1 MKRKNRFVAL
11 LLVLSVALGMAGC
24 KKDKQKEKE
33 KEAAWYN
40 SKTVDIKLPYDES
53 EYNSLNSSFA
63 GIIRNLAIVHV
74 NYSKPYPNDFDYEL
88 DDPSPY
94 QGDTLEVYDLNGTH
108 LLTYDCKKYSPSF
121 KGQISMSSEPSVA
134 GDKVIIPWE
143 IYNEAGG
150 SKSIITFIDPT
161 TGEQT
166 GSFEKK
172 LTGMYLRPGF
182 VRSGGYS
189 AFSYARYDDNA
200 SIELV
205 IVGDDGSSRTVN
217 IKDTEILWNNAFPLV
232 EQGDGKVLLPFMS
245 TNVPVWSVTGYFVI
259 DLKSGKYE
267 KKEDIGAIFNT
278 TNIYS
283 TSYIDGL
290 GTMVADEDG
299 LSVADLENKTTER
312 LINYD
317 KCNANLYLISRL
329 KLYNSEEN
337 RFVFGGSVYMEQY
350 QEAVKESKIIV
361 LEKAEKNPNEGKKE
375 LKLASF
381 DQLDYTTAEA
391 VCKFNNENSDYYV
404 TFDSRYNLNNYKG
417 SNDLDWYTTSLMGQ
431 RSLFD
436 KLKVDIA
443 AGDGPDLIMNGSS
456 FTASFEPALFM
467 DISEDIDSEGVFE
480 NIFEINKINGK
491 LYTVPLTFRL
501 SGIVCDSA
509 FVRER
514 QIGFT
519 YKEYDNFVRTVCN
532 GSDPIKKNKVDYFIF
547 CYSLMSDAHFYAG
560 ETPDY
565 NDAKFKNLAKFV
577 YMSVDG
583 IPAGETNEVVDT
595 LDDDIHATSYTFSC
609 TNDYFGFGKSQISDA
624 VVLGYP
630 AEDSTGPYAATVN
643 SIAVSNTT
651 KNKAG
656 CVEFVKLLMS
666 PEMQTGYAETG
677 YSIPVNVESFN
688 ASSKTQLKHYNTYRK
703 HLINMGFNEADL
715 RQMGVATE
723 ARERDIA
730 AFEQIIR
737 SAETVYRSDPAISL
751 IIKEEMPAY
760 FSGQKDLG
768 AVIEI
773 INGRAKA
780 YLTE

>member
-11 LLVLSVALGMAGC
+11 LLVLSVALGVAGC
-24 KKDKQKEKE
+24 KKDKQKE

-40 SKTVDIKLPYDES
+40 SKTVDIKLPYNES

-94 QGDTLEVYDLNGTH
+94 QGDTLEIYDLNGTH
-108 LLTYDCKKYSPSF
+108 LLTYDCRKYSPSF

-143 IYNEAGG
+143 LYNEAGG

-161 TGEQT
+161 TGELT

-205 IVGDDGSSRTVN
+205 IVGDDGSSRTIN
-217 IKDTEILWNNAFPLV
+217 IKDPEILWNNAFPMV

-267 KKEDIGAIFNT
+267 KKEDIGPIFNT

-391 VCKFNNENSDYYV
+391 VCRFNNENSDYYV

-443 AGDGPDLIMNGSS
+443 AGDGPDLIMNGSA
-456 FTASFEPALFM
+456 FTSSFEPALFM
-467 DISEDIDSEGVFE
+467 DLSKDIESEGVFE
-480 NIFEINKINGK
+480 NIFEINKIGGK

-519 YKEYDNFVRTVCN
+519 YKEYDKFVRTVCN
-532 GSDPIKKNKVDYFIF
+532 GSDPIKKNKAEYFIF
-547 CYSLMSDAHFYAG
+547 CYNLMSDVHFYAG

-583 IPAGETNEVVDT
+583 IPMDETTEVVDT

-643 SIAVSNTT
+643 SIAVSNAT

-737 SAETVYRSDPAISL
+737 SAEATYRSDPAISL

>member
-189 AFSYARYDDNA
+189 AFSYARYDDSA

-205 IVGDDGSSRTVN
+205 IVGDDGSSRTIN
-217 IKDTEILWNNAFPLV
+217 IKDTEILWNNAFPMV

-299 LSVADLENKTTER
+299 LSVADLEKKTTER

-443 AGDGPDLIMNGSS
+443 AGDGPDLIMNGSN
-456 FTASFEPALFM
+456 FTSSFEPALFM
-467 DISEDIDSEGVFE
+467 DLSEDIESEGVFE

-519 YKEYDNFVRTVCN
+519 YKEYDKFVRTVCN
-532 GSDPIKKNKVDYFIF
+532 GSDPIKKNKADYFIF
-547 CYSLMSDAHFYAG
+547 CYSLMSDVHFYAG
-560 ETPDY
+560 ETPDF

-643 SIAVSNTT
+643 SIAVSNAT

-688 ASSKTQLKHYNTYRK
+688 ASSKAQLKHYNTYRK

>member
-1 MKRKNRFVAL
+1 
-11 LLVLSVALGMAGC
+11 
-24 KKDKQKEKE
+24 
-33 KEAAWYN
+33 
-40 SKTVDIKLPYDES
+40 
-53 EYNSLNSSFA
+53 
-63 GIIRNLAIVHV
+63 
-74 NYSKPYPNDFDYEL
+74 
-88 DDPSPY
+88 
-94 QGDTLEVYDLNGTH
+94 
-108 LLTYDCKKYSPSF
+108 
-121 KGQISMSSEPSVA
+121 
-134 GDKVIIPWE
+134 
-143 IYNEAGG
+143 
-150 SKSIITFIDPT
+150 
-161 TGEQT
+161 
-166 GSFEKK
+166 
-172 LTGMYLRPGF
+172 
-182 VRSGGYS
+182 
-189 AFSYARYDDNA
+189 
-200 SIELV
+200 
-205 IVGDDGSSRTVN
+205 
-217 IKDTEILWNNAFPLV
+217 
-232 EQGDGKVLLPFMS
+232 
-245 TNVPVWSVTGYFVI
+245 
-259 DLKSGKYE
+259 
-267 KKEDIGAIFNT
+267 
-278 TNIYS
+278 
-283 TSYIDGL
+283 
-290 GTMVADEDG
+290 
-299 LSVADLENKTTER
+299 
-312 LINYD
+312 
-317 KCNANLYLISRL
+317 
-329 KLYNSEEN
+329 
-337 RFVFGGSVYMEQY
+337 
-350 QEAVKESKIIV
+350 
-361 LEKAEKNPNEGKKE
+361 
-375 LKLASF
+375 
-381 DQLDYTTAEA
+381 
-391 VCKFNNENSDYYV
+391 
-404 TFDSRYNLNNYKG
+404 
-417 SNDLDWYTTSLMGQ
+417 MGQ

-443 AGDGPDLIMNGSS
+443 AGDGPDLIMNGSA
-456 FTASFEPALFM
+456 FTSSFEPALFM
-467 DISEDIDSEGVFE
+467 DLSKDIESEGVFE
-480 NIFEINKINGK
+480 NIFEINKIGGK

-514 QIGFT
+514 QTGFT
-519 YKEYDNFVRTVCN
+519 YKEYDKFVRTVCN
-532 GSDPIKKNKVDYFIF
+532 GSDPIKKNKAEYFIF
-547 CYSLMSDAHFYAG
+547 CYNLMSDVHFYAG

-583 IPAGETNEVVDT
+583 IPMDETTEVVDT

-643 SIAVSNTT
+643 SIAVSNAT

-688 ASSKTQLKHYNTYRK
+688 ASSKAQLKHYNTYRK

-715 RQMGVATE
+715 RQMGVAIE

-737 SAETVYRSDPAISL
+737 SAEATYRSDPAISL

>member
-1 MKRKNRFVAL
+1 MKRRNRFVAL
-11 LLVLSVALGMAGC
+11 LLVLSMALGFAGC
-24 KKDKQKEKE
+24 KKKKPEQ

-40 SKTVDIKLPYDES
+40 SKTVDIRLPYNES
-53 EYNSLNSSFA
+53 EYNSLDSNFA
-63 GIIRNLAIVHV
+63 GVVRNLAIVHV
-74 NYSKPYPNDFDYEL
+74 SYSKPYPNDFNYGV

-94 QGDTLEVYDLNGTH
+94 QGNTLEIYDLNGTH
-108 LLTYDCKKYSPSF
+108 LLTYDCKNYSPSF
-121 KGQISMSSEPSVA
+121 KGQISMSSQPSVV
-134 GDKVIIPWE
+134 GDKVVIPWE

-150 SKSIITFIDPT
+150 AKSIITFIDPT
-161 TGEQT
+161 NGSLVS
-166 GSFEKK
+166 SFEKK
-172 LTGMYLRPGF
+172 LTGKYLLPGF
-182 VRSGGYS
+182 VSSGGYS
-189 AFSYARYDDNA
+189 AFSYGSYEKSD

-205 IVGDDGSSRTVN
+205 IIGSDGSSKEVT
-217 IKDTEILWNNAFPLV
+217 IKDSEIVWNNAFPMV
-232 EQGDGKVLLPFMS
+232 DQGDGKVLLPFMKS
-245 TNVPVWSVTGYFVI
+245 NIPSWGIHGYFLI
-259 DLKSGKYE
+259 DLKTGTYE
-267 KKEDIGAIFNT
+267 KKEDIGQILNT
-278 TNIYS
+278 TNIYN

-299 LSVADLENKTTER
+299 LSTADLENKTTER

-329 KLYNSEEN
+329 KLYSSEED
-337 RFVFGGSVYMEQY
+337 RFVFGGSVYMEEY
-350 QEAVKESKIIV
+350 QEAVKESKIII

-381 DQLDYTTAEA
+381 DVLDYTTAEA
-391 VCKFNNENSDYYV
+391 VCKFNNESSEYFI
-404 TFDSRYNLNNYKG
+404 TFDSRYKLNNFKG
-417 SNDLDWYTTSLMGQ
+417 SDDMDWYTTSLKAQ
-431 RSLFD
+431 QSLFD
-436 KLKVDIA
+436 KLKVDIS
-443 AGDGPDLIMNGSS
+443 AGDGPDLIMNGASFSS
-456 FTASFEPALFM
+456 SFEPALFM
-467 DISEDIDSEGVFE
+467 DLSEDIESEGVFE
-480 NIFEINKINGK
+480 NIFEINKNGGK
-491 LYTVPLTFRL
+491 LYTVPLSFRL

-519 YKEYDNFVRTVCN
+519 YKDYEKFVRTVCN

-547 CYSLMSDAHFYAG
+547 CYNLMPDAHFYAG
-560 ETPDY
+560 EVPDY
-565 NDAKFKNLAKFV
+565 GDAKFKNLAKYV

-583 IPAGETNEVVDT
+583 IPMDETTQVVDT
-595 LDDDIHATSYTFSC
+595 LDDNVHAASYTFNC
-609 TNDYFGFGKSQISDA
+609 TNAYLGFDKTQITDA

-630 AEDSTGPYAATVN
+630 AEDSTGPYADTVN
-643 SIAVSNTT
+643 SIAVSKAT

-666 PEMQTGYAETG
+666 PEMQTGYAKTG
-677 YSIPVNVESFN
+677 FSIPVNVEAFN
-688 ASSKTQLKHYNTYRK
+688 TSSKAQLKHYNTYRK
-703 HLINMGFNEADL
+703 HLIDMGFNEAEL
-715 RQMGVATE
+715 RQMGISTE

-737 SAETVYRSDPAISL
+737 SAEASYRSDPTISL

-773 INGRAKA
+773 INGRVKA

>member
-24 KKDKQKEKE
+24 KKDKQKE

-88 DDPSPY
+88 DDPAPY

-189 AFSYARYDDNA
+189 AFSYARYDDSA

-205 IVGDDGSSRTVN
+205 IVGDDGSSRTIN
-217 IKDTEILWNNAFPLV
+217 IKDPEILWNNAFPMV

-245 TNVPVWSVTGYFVI
+245 TNEPVWSVTGYFVI
-259 DLKSGKYE
+259 DLKSGTYE
-267 KKEDIGAIFNT
+267 KKEDIGAVFNT

-299 LSVADLENKTTER
+299 LSVADLEKKTTER

-361 LEKAEKNPNEGKKE
+361 LEKAEKNPNEGMKE

-381 DQLDYTTAEA
+381 DPLDYTTAEA

-443 AGDGPDLIMNGSS
+443 AGDGPDLIMNGSA
-456 FTASFEPALFM
+456 FTSSFEPALFM
-467 DISEDIDSEGVFE
+467 DLSEDIDSEGVFE
-480 NIFEINKINGK
+480 NIFEINKIGGK

-532 GSDPIKKNKVDYFIF
+532 GSDPIKKNKAEYFIF
-547 CYSLMSDAHFYAG
+547 CYNLMSDVHFYAG

-583 IPAGETNEVVDT
+583 IPMDETTEVVDT

-643 SIAVSNTT
+643 SIAVSNAT

-715 RQMGVATE
+715 RQMGVAIE

-737 SAETVYRSDPAISL
+737 SAESTYRSDPAISL